1 MRTFLGMI
9 LGCLLTI
16 GIVYL
21 HDVQATSTVAGGA
34 TGVETRQIV
43 NWDVAAAN
51 WNKMTDNARQ
61 AWIKL
66 KENVRHA
73 AT

>member
-16 GIVYL
+16 GFVYI
-21 HDVQATSTVAGGA
+21 HDVRASSTVASST
-34 TGVETRQIV
+34 TGVESRQIV

-51 WNKMTDNARQ
+51 WRTMTENARH

-66 KENVRHA
+66 RDSVNAK
-73 AT
+73 T

>member
-16 GIVYL
+16 GFVYI
-21 HDVQATSTVAGGA
+21 HDVRASSTVSTST
-34 TGVETRQIV
+34 TGVESRQLV

-51 WNKMTDNARQ
+51 WNKMTENARH
-61 AWIKL
+61 AFNKL
-66 KENVRHA
+66 RESVNVK
-73 AT
+73 T